1 MVPAL
6 LAQCCKVDPQR
17 SVRQQTPTAQL
28 WSEQGFAVGDAVGL
42 ACRFEAGSTPRIFR
56 ALDDEGAGVRI
67 EGIGGDLE
75 QAVVVATKDEG
86 ERVERQVA
94 AKPHVFRRVHRYL
107 RLEELAIRPPKQ
119 AVDAI
124 PADDEVGTLQLPNFA
139 DLALELQPH
148 PKRPAAP
155 LEDVEQHL
163 ARDASKD

>member
-6 LAQCCKVDPQR
+6 LAQCCKVVPQR
-17 SVRQQTPTAQL
+17 SGRQQTPPAQR

-107 RLEELAIRPPKQ
+107 RLEELALPPPHQ
-119 AVDAI
+119 D
-124 PADDEVGTLQLPNFA
+124 GG
-139 DLALELQPH
+139 AL
-148 PKRPAAP
+148 RAG
-155 LEDVEQHL
+155 DGVW
-163 ARDASKD
+163 